1 MRRLDGLLPALILVS
16 MTFLVTEWVHYRLGA
31 PPVFQYLFGSETD
44 RATGSA
50 AKDHEPDSVTESE
63 LETYLRVLEAMQ
75 ADRLL
80 SIDKAVDREHI
91 PLAKFRELEQRVQRN
106 EALVDRVRHI
116 LRERAESL
124 WNARGAPRDHG

>member
-16 MTFLVTEWVHYRLGA
+16 TTFLVTEWVHYRLGA

-50 AKDHEPDSVTESE
+50 VKDHEPDGVTESE
-63 LETYLRVLEAMQ
+63 LETYLRVLEGMQ
-75 ADRLL
+75 ADRSL
-80 SIDKAVDREHI
+80 SIDQAVDREHI